1 MDSMGLKIIPI
12 SLAVFSLGLIMSML
26 GRGGGNFYV
35 PILVAAG
42 FSMTVAAANA
52 QLILMI
58 TSLLAA
64 FVFHQHRMVDWKLAL
79 IIDPPTDIMAF
90 FGGYFAHHFMGFYLK
105 TLFSLLLVIAAYFMF
120 KPIQEKRYS
129 EQKRAGYWYRSFG
142 EYHYRVNLWLTIP
155 LTAAVGFFAG
165 MIGISGGS
173 FKIPLMVLLC
183 GVPMRI
189 AVGTSSAMVALTA
202 CMGFT
207 GHALAGDFHSEWM
220 LPLVFAAAAGGILG
234 GKLSLKVNPNR
245 LRKWF
250 AYTTLAAAVFMGG
263 NAFSQN
269 N

>member
-1 MDSMGLKIIPI
+1 MGLKIILV
-12 SLAVFSLGLIMSML
+12 SFAVFSLGLIMSML

-35 PILVAAG
+35 PVLVAAG
-42 FSMTVAAANA
+42 FSMTAAASNA

-58 TSLLAA
+58 TSLSAT
-64 FVFHQHRMVDWKLAL
+64 FVFHQHRTVDWKLAL

-90 FGGYFAHHFMGFYLK
+90 FGGYFAHHFMEFHLK
-105 TLFSLLLVIAAYFMF
+105 MFFALLLVIAAYLMF
-120 KPIQEKRYS
+120 KPIREKRFS
-129 EQKRAGYWYRSFG
+129 GQKRAGYWYRSFG
-142 EYHYRVNLWLTIP
+142 QYNYRVNLWLTIP

-173 FKIPLMVLLC
+173 FKIPLMVLIC

-207 GHALAGDFHSEWM
+207 GHALAGDSQATWI
-220 LPLVFAAAAGGILG
+220 LLLVPAAAVGGILG
-234 GKLSLKVNPNR
+234 GKISLKVNPNR
-245 LRKWF
+245 LKKWF

-263 NAFSQN
+263 NALIT
-269 N
+269 